1 MRNTRV
7 TAYEDIPRD
16 VVTTGNDYPSH
27 YVLPR
32 HAHKRGQLLYA
43 AAGVITVIT
52 DEGSWVVPPRRAV
65 WLPAG
70 VSHEVRM
77 SGAVSTHS
85 AYVSHAA
92 AARLPGQ
99 CRVIEVSLLLHALL
113 LEAVDL
119 PVEYALEGRD
129 GRVMALLLD
138 EIAAMPALTLS
149 TPMPR
154 DPRLSRL
161 CRALIAAPALEVDT
175 DAMAHKAGMS
185 RRSFTRLFRQQTGM
199 SFRAW
204 RQQAC
209 LLTALT
215 RMGNDESITAV
226 AVELGYS
233 SASAFTAAFRRVLGA
248 PPSRYLR
255 SDRRLFQR
263 SIELPDPAP
272 SQVKAK
278 ASLARQGRMDA

>member
-7 TAYEDIPRD
+7 TAYEDTPRD
-16 VVTTGNDYPSH
+16 VVTTGNDYPLH

-32 HAHKRGQLLYA
+32 HMHKRGQLLYA
-43 AAGVITVIT
+43 ATGVITVIT

-77 SGAVSTHS
+77 SGVVSTRS

-92 AARLPGQ
+92 AARLPGH

-119 PVEYALEGRD
+119 PVEYALDGRD

-138 EIAAMPALTLS
+138 EIAAMPALALS
-149 TPMPR
+149 TPLPR

-161 CRALIAAPALEVDT
+161 CRALIAAPALEVDI

-199 SFRAW
+199 SFSAW

-209 LLTALT
+209 LLAALT
-215 RMGNDESITAV
+215 RMGNGETITTV
-226 AVELGYS
+226 AIDLGYS

-255 SDRRLFQR
+255 SDERLASGPMETPHPVPR
-263 SIELPDPAP
+263 
-272 SQVKAK
+272 QVADEPRV
-278 ASLARQGRMDA
+278 RQGRVET

>member
-7 TAYEDIPRD
+7 TAYEDTPRD
-16 VVTTGNDYPSH
+16 VVTTGNDYPPH

-32 HAHKRGQLLYA
+32 HVHKRGQLLYA
-43 AAGVITVIT
+43 ATGVITVIT

-77 SGAVSTHS
+77 SGVVSTRS
-85 AYVSHAA
+85 AYVSQAA
-92 AARLPGQ
+92 AARLPGH

-138 EIAAMPALTLS
+138 EIATMPALALS
-149 TPMPR
+149 TPLPR
-154 DPRLSRL
+154 DPRLARL
-161 CRALIAAPALEVDT
+161 CRALITAPALEVDI

-185 RRSFTRLFRQQTGM
+185 RRSFTRLFRLQTGM
-199 SFRAW
+199 SFSAW

-209 LLTALT
+209 LLAALT
-215 RMGNDESITAV
+215 RMGNGESITAV
-226 AVELGYS
+226 AIELGYS

-255 SDRRLFQR
+255 SGQR
-263 SIELPDPAP
+263 FSPGTMDVADPVPLQIA
-272 SQVKAK
+272 VD
-278 ASLARQGRMDA
+278 ASPARPGRAHA

>member
-7 TAYEDIPRD
+7 TAYEDTPRE
-16 VVTTGNDYPSH
+16 VVATGNDYPSQ

-43 AAGVITVIT
+43 ATGVITVIT

-70 VSHEVRM
+70 VWHEVRM
-77 SGAVSTHS
+77 SGVVSTRS
-85 AYVSHAA
+85 AYVNQTA
-92 AARLPGQ
+92 AARLPGH

-138 EIAAMPALTLS
+138 EIAAMPPLALS
-149 TPMPR
+149 TPLPR
-154 DPRLSRL
+154 DPRLARL
-161 CRALIAAPALEVDT
+161 CRALITGPALEVDI

-199 SFRAW
+199 SFSAW

-215 RMGNDESITAV
+215 RMGNGETITAV
-226 AVELGYS
+226 AIELGYS

-255 SDRRLFQR
+255 SGEPI
-263 SIELPDPAP
+263 SPATMEVAGP
-272 SQVKAK
+272 RPRQL
-278 ASLARQGRMDA
+278 ASDAPLAPPGQA